1 MFATRRER
9 QLLMKTAFALAA
21 LGCCGKPQAKPSPTD
36 REALEPAGGAAHWS
50 DGSRFGSVTQAL
62 TILLQGRAANPQNVD
77 FDPAIIVLTR
87 IVCEDWND
95 GAGQFLL
102 AAKSVDE
109 MYPLDRINECVTVR
123 CGFCFTKTRDVIS
136 GPRLRDQE
144 ANGSGPGPR

>member
-1 MFATRRER
+1 
-9 QLLMKTAFALAA
+9 MKTAFALAA

-50 DGSRFGSVTQAL
+50 DGSRYGNAVQAL
-62 TILLQGRAANPQNVD
+62 TLLLKGRVADPKNVD

-87 IVCEDWND
+87 VVCEEENE
-95 GAGQFLL
+95 AGEFVV